1 MAAPG
6 FSWIDRPHL
15 AALAMPESAADL
27 VWLRRQAIQVL
38 ISLTEKPLPR
48 HWINDAGLM
57 AVNVPV
63 PDMEPPSDRQLD
75 LVLDTIRR
83 ANDAEMGVAIHCAA
97 GLGRTGTVLAAYFVA
112 KGLSSREA
120 VDKVRDLRPGSVET
134 VEQERAVERF
144 AARAGRLGGE

>member
-27 VWLRRQAIQVL
+27 VWLRRQGIQVL
-38 ISLTEKPLPR
+38 ISLTESPLPR
-48 HWINDAGLM
+48 QWINDAGLM

-63 PDMEPPSDRQLD
+63 PDMEPPSDRQFD

-83 ANDAEMGVAIHCAA
+83 ANDAGMGVAIHCAA

-120 VDKVRDLRPGSVET
+120 VDTVRGLRPGSVET

-144 AARAGRLGGE
+144 AARAGRPGGE